1 MAEETVKEVSKEE
14 VVESKDNFEIEIV
27 DDTPE
32 EDRNRVPLKV
42 DDDFDSTIQEMEDYD
57 KNNKSEISKRIKQL
71 TRLRH
76 DERRAKEAK
85 EREAREAYNYAKAVQ
100 EENRKLK
107 ENLSKGEKV
116 LMEES
121 KARTK
126 AELTAAQQAY
136 RKAYEDSDT
145 DAIVEAQTRLAAAA
159 AAQNNTSTYNPK
171 YQNEEKPLQ
180 DGSNQVYSNNKVI
193 PEPDPKAQKWFAK
206 NTWFGNDEE
215 MTALAYGLHEKL
227 TKQGIDP
234 RSDDYYEKIDSRLK
248 QIFPD
253 RFEHEEVPEEELEV
267 KKSAP
272 ANVVAPVKRSP
283 SSNKIRLTPTQ
294 VSLAKRL
301 GVPVEEYA
309 KHVVQLNK

>member
-1 MAEETVKEVSKEE
+1 MAEDVKEVDAVEE
-14 VVESKDNFEIEIV
+14 VIEAKDDFEVEIV

-32 EDRNRVPLKV
+32 QDKGKVPLKA
-42 DDDFDSTIQEMEDYD
+42 DDNAEAPVEEMEQY
-57 KNNKSEISKRIKQL
+57 SAEVQKRINKL
-71 TRLRH
+71 TKKTH

-85 EREAREAYNYAKAVQ
+85 EREAREAYNYAKALQ
-100 EENRKLK
+100 EENRRLK
-107 ENLSKGEKV
+107 ENLSKGENV

-121 KARTK
+121 KARAD

-136 RKAYEDSDT
+136 KKAYEDADS
-145 DAIVEAQTRLAAAA
+145 DAIVEAQTRLAQATVAKNNAA
-159 AAQNNTSTYNPK
+159 TYNPK
-171 YQNEEKPLQ
+171 YQNQEKPLQ
-180 DGSNQVYSNNKVI
+180 TDSNLYNNNKEV
-193 PEPDPKAQKWFAK
+193 PEPDPKAKEWFAK

-227 TKQGIDP
+227 VKQGIDP
-234 RSDDYYEKIDSRLK
+234 RSDEYYEKIDSRLK

-253 RFEHEEVPEEELEV
+253 RLNDHEEDILKEEV

-283 SSNKIRLTPTQ
+283 SSKKITLTSTQ

-301 GVPVEEYA
+301 GVPLEEYA
-309 KHVVQLNK
+309 KQVSQLNR

>member
-1 MAEETVKEVSKEE
+1 MAEEIKKEVKKET
-14 VVESKDNFEIEIV
+14 VELKDDVEIEII

-32 EDRNRVPLKV
+32 EDKGKTPMKATDNPEPP
-42 DDDFDSTIQEMEDYD
+42 TEEMEEYSE
-57 KNNKSEISKRIKQL
+57 KVKSRIGKL
-71 TRLRH
+71 KKGYH

-85 EREAREAYNYAKAVQ
+85 EREAREAYNYAKSLQ

-107 ENLSKGEKV
+107 ENLSKGENV

-121 KARTK
+121 KARAD
-126 AELTAAQQAY
+126 AELAAAQQAY
-136 RKAYEDSDT
+136 KKAYEDADS
-145 DAIVEAQTRLAAAA
+145 DAIVEAQTRLAEATVAKNNAA
-159 AAQNNTSTYNPK
+159 TYNPK
-171 YQNEEKPLQ
+171 YQNKEKSLQ
-180 DGSNQVYSNNKVI
+180 TDPNQVYNNNKEV
-193 PEPDPKAQKWFAK
+193 PEPDPKAKEWFAK

-227 TKQGIDP
+227 VKQGIDP
-234 RSDDYYEKIDSRLK
+234 RSDEYYEKIDSRIK

-253 RFEHEEVPEEELEV
+253 RLNGVDSEDTLEEEPEV

-283 SSNKIRLTPTQ
+283 SSKKITLTSTQ

-301 GVPVEEYA
+301 GVPLEEYA
-309 KHVVQLNK
+309 KQVSQLNK

>member
-1 MAEETVKEVSKEE
+1 MAEDVKVEEINTAEE
-14 VVESKDNFEIEIV
+14 VIEAKDDFEVEIV

-32 EDRNRVPLKV
+32 QDKGKVPLKAE
-42 DDDFDSTIQEMEDYD
+42 DSAEAPVEEMEQY
-57 KNNKSEISKRIKQL
+57 SAEVQKRINKL
-71 TRLRH
+71 TKKTH

-85 EREAREAYNYAKAVQ
+85 EREAREAYNYAKALQ
-100 EENRKLK
+100 EENRRLK
-107 ENLSKGEKV
+107 ENLSKGENV

-121 KARTK
+121 KARAD

-136 RKAYEDSDT
+136 KKAYEDADS
-145 DAIVEAQTRLAAAA
+145 DAIVEAQTRLAQATVAKNNAA
-159 AAQNNTSTYNPK
+159 TYNPK
-171 YQNEEKPLQ
+171 YQNQEKPLQ
-180 DGSNQVYSNNKVI
+180 TDSNSYNNNKEV
-193 PEPDPKAQKWFAK
+193 PEPDPKAKEWFAK

-227 TKQGIDP
+227 VKQGIDP
-234 RSDDYYEKIDSRLK
+234 RSDEYYEKIDSRLK

-253 RFEHEEVPEEELEV
+253 RLNDHEEDILKEEV

-283 SSNKIRLTPTQ
+283 SSKKITLTSTQ

-301 GVPVEEYA
+301 GVPLEEYA
-309 KHVVQLNK
+309 KQVSQLNR

>member
-1 MAEETVKEVSKEE
+1 MAEEIKEE
-14 VVESKDNFEIEIV
+14 VVEVKDDFEVEIV

-32 EDRNRVPLKV
+32 KDKGKVPLKA
-42 DDDFDSTIQEMEDYD
+42 DDNPEPTVEEMEEY
-57 KNNKSEISKRIKQL
+57 SAEVQKRINKL
-71 TRLRH
+71 TKKTH

-85 EREAREAYNYAKAVQ
+85 EREAREAYHYAKSLQ

-107 ENLSKGEKV
+107 ESLSKGENV

-121 KARTK
+121 KARAD

-136 RKAYEDSDT
+136 KKAYEDADSDAMV
-145 DAIVEAQTRLAAAA
+145 DAQTKLAHATVAK
-159 AAQNNTSTYNPK
+159 NNADRYDPK
-171 YQNEEKPLQ
+171 FQGQEKPLQ
-180 DGSNQVYSNNKVI
+180 TDPNQYNNNKGV
-193 PEPDPKAQKWFAK
+193 PKPDAKAESWFRK

-227 TKQGIDP
+227 VKQGVDP
-234 RSDDYYEKIDSRLK
+234 RSDEYYEKIDSRLK

-253 RFEHEEVPEEELEV
+253 RLSVTAHEEDVLKEEV

-283 SSNKIRLTPTQ
+283 SSKKITLTSTQ

-301 GVPVEEYA
+301 GVPLEEYA
-309 KHVVQLNK
+309 KQVSQLSK

>member
-1 MAEETVKEVSKEE
+1 MAEDIKEVDAVEE
-14 VVESKDNFEIEIV
+14 VIEVKDDFEVEIV

-32 EDRNRVPLKV
+32 QDKGKVPLKAE
-42 DDDFDSTIQEMEDYD
+42 DSAEAPVEEMEQY
-57 KNNKSEISKRIKQL
+57 SAEVQKRINKL
-71 TRLRH
+71 TKKTH

-85 EREAREAYNYAKAVQ
+85 EREAREAYNYAKALQ
-100 EENRKLK
+100 EENRRLK
-107 ENLSKGEKV
+107 ENLSKGENV

-121 KARTK
+121 KARAD

-136 RKAYEDSDT
+136 KKAYEDADS
-145 DAIVEAQTRLAAAA
+145 DAIVEAQTRLAQATVAKNNAA
-159 AAQNNTSTYNPK
+159 TYNPK
-171 YQNEEKPLQ
+171 YQSQEKPLQ
-180 DGSNQVYSNNKVI
+180 TDSNSYNNNKEV
-193 PEPDPKAQKWFAK
+193 PEPDPKAKEWFAK

-227 TKQGIDP
+227 VKQGIDP
-234 RSDDYYEKIDSRLK
+234 RSDEYYEKIDSRLK

-253 RFEHEEVPEEELEV
+253 RLNDHEEDILKEEV

-283 SSNKIRLTPTQ
+283 SSKKITLTSTQ

-301 GVPVEEYA
+301 GVPLEEYA
-309 KHVVQLNK
+309 KQVSQLNR

>member
-1 MAEETVKEVSKEE
+1 MAEEIKEE
-14 VVESKDNFEIEIV
+14 VVEVKDDFEVEIV

-32 EDRNRVPLKV
+32 KDKGKVPLKA
-42 DDDFDSTIQEMEDYD
+42 DDNPEPTVEEMEEY
-57 KNNKSEISKRIKQL
+57 SAEVQKRINKL
-71 TRLRH
+71 TKKTH

-85 EREAREAYNYAKAVQ
+85 EREAREAYHYAKSLQ

-107 ENLSKGEKV
+107 ESLSKGENV

-121 KARTK
+121 KARAD

-136 RKAYEDSDT
+136 KKAYEDADSDAMV
-145 DAIVEAQTRLAAAA
+145 DAQTKLAHATVAK
-159 AAQNNTSTYNPK
+159 NNADRYDPK
-171 YQNEEKPLQ
+171 FQGQEKPLQ
-180 DGSNQVYSNNKVI
+180 TDPNQYNNNKEV
-193 PEPDPKAQKWFAK
+193 PKPDVKAESWFKK

-215 MTALAYGLHEKL
+215 MTALAYGVHEKL
-227 TKQGIDP
+227 VKQGIDP
-234 RSDDYYEKIDSRLK
+234 RSDEYYEKIDSRLK

-253 RFEHEEVPEEELEV
+253 RLGEEDLDDVLEKEPEV

-283 SSNKIRLTPTQ
+283 SSKKITLTSTQ

-309 KHVVQLNK
+309 KQVAQLNK

>member
-1 MAEETVKEVSKEE
+1 MTEDVKVEE
-14 VVESKDNFEIEIV
+14 VVEAKDDFEVEIV

-32 EDRNRVPLKV
+32 QDKGKVPLKV
-42 DDDFDSTIQEMEDYD
+42 DDNAEAPVEEMEQY
-57 KNNKSEISKRIKQL
+57 SAEVQKRINKL
-71 TRLRH
+71 TKKTH

-85 EREAREAYNYAKAVQ
+85 EREAREAYNYAKALQ
-100 EENRKLK
+100 EENRRLK
-107 ENLSKGEKV
+107 ENLSKGENV

-121 KARTK
+121 KARAN

-136 RKAYEDSDT
+136 KKAYEDADSDAMV
-145 DAIVEAQTRLAAAA
+145 DAQTKLAHATVAKNDA
-159 AAQNNTSTYNPK
+159 DRYDPK
-171 YQNEEKPLQ
+171 FQEQEKPLQ
-180 DGSNQVYSNNKVI
+180 TDSNSYNNNKQV
-193 PEPDPKAQKWFAK
+193 PEPDPKAKEWFAK

-227 TKQGIDP
+227 IKQGIDP
-234 RSDDYYEKIDSRLK
+234 RSDEYYEKIDSRLK

-253 RFEHEEVPEEELEV
+253 RLSVVAHEEDILKEEV

-283 SSNKIRLTPTQ
+283 SSKKITLTSTQ

-301 GVPVEEYA
+301 GVPLEEYA
-309 KHVVQLNK
+309 KQVSQLSK